1 MQVEPA
7 ERKGSW
13 EVTNKAMTSTGF
25 YSCPSFAHLTPVW
38 PALNTQRTRKATKG
52 KGMGQEDIK
61 QKGSTI
67 DLQEIMKKR
76 DTKESVLSKL
86 DELPAPK
93 RANGTWSQ
101 RDTEARRHGRPEGVS
116 GDEGGG

>member
-1 MQVEPA
+1 MGGYKQGHDIYRVLLLPIFRPPYPRLA
-7 ERKGSW
+7 RSQYTNNKKGHKGERDG
-13 EVTNKAMTSTGF
+13 A
-25 YSCPSFAHLTPVW
+25 
-38 PALNTQRTRKATKG
+38 
-52 KGMGQEDIK
+52 QEDIK

-101 RDTEARRHGRPEGVS
+101 RDTEARRHGRPEGVF